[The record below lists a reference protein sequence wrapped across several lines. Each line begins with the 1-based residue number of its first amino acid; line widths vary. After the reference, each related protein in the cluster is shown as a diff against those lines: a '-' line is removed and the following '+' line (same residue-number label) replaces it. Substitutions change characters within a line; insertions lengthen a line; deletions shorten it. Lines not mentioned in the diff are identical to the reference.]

1 MFFLVPLF
9 NSLPRVL
16 RDMDCSLP
24 TFKAQQCQ
32 TSLLYLARFLVL
44 LTSTV
49 GLPTQS
55 NSGLGRGLSTLTH
68 ATHSG
73 VPVYVTVP
81 PLHPLSLLVAGPY
94 EIV

>member
-55 NSGLGRGLSTLTH
+55 NSGLGRGLSLLSHMLHTQGSLCMLQC
-68 ATHSG
+68 
-73 VPVYVTVP
+73 P
-81 PLHPLSLLVAGPY
+81 PSTPY
-94 EIV
+94 RCWWPALMK

>member
-1 MFFLVPLF
+1 MPDQPAVPGKVSGAADQHGRPSNPIKLW
-9 NSLPRVL
+9 
-16 RDMDCSLP
+16 
-24 TFKAQQCQ
+24 
-32 TSLLYLARFLVL
+32 ARQG
-44 LTSTV
+44 T
-49 GLPTQS
+49 
-55 NSGLGRGLSTLTH
+55 LSTLTH